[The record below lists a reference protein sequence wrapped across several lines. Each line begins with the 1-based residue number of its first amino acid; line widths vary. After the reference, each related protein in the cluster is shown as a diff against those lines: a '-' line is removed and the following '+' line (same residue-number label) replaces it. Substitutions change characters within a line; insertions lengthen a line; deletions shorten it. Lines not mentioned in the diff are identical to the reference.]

1 MKWIAPAAAFL
12 GGATM
17 SSPHPVAE
25 LEEAMNDAMGDAY
38 RLGQK
43 EALEWL
49 DSHASG
55 GGSWRRLIVMKLAE
69 LNREERK

>member
-1 MKWIAPAAAFL
+1 
-12 GGATM
+12 M
-17 SSPHPVAE
+17 SNPYPSAE
-25 LEEAMNDAMGDAY
+25 IEEVIEEVERRGY
-38 RLGQK
+38 KRGQIN
-43 EALEWL
+43 ALEWL